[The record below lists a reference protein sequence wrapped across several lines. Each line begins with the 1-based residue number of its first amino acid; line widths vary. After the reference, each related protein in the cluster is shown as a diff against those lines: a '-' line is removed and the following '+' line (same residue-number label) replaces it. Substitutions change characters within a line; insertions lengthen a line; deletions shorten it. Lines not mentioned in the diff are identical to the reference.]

1 MSLKELIKA
10 KLLLQTV
17 FNPNFRSLFSVYSLY
32 IQYRQIIIL
41 IRDELFLLNPTFFL
55 VFVFKVF
62 MGLIKEICFV
72 FSFML
77 KTSI

>member
-1 MSLKELIKA
+1 MSLKELIKT

-17 FNPNFRSLFSVYSLY
+17 FNPNFRSLYSVYSLY
-32 IQYRQIIIL
+32 IQYREIIIL

-55 VFVFKVF
+55 VLKVF